1 MYVVSFWSEC
11 IFFSYVCVAIIL
23 DWRQVDPNDPNGPD
37 LETRIDELRTT
48 LRRADTSKVKYEAR
62 LDVLKLSGAPV
73 EEWLKDMDQLGVS
86 EPLQRSGSLLSVR
99 TDASGAAASV
109 SSNLII

>member
-1 MYVVSFWSEC
+1 M
-11 IFFSYVCVAIIL
+11 
-23 DWRQVDPNDPNGPD
+23 DPNDPNGPD
-37 LETRIDELRTT
+37 LETKIDELRAT
-48 LRRADTSKVKYEAR
+48 LRRAETSKVKYEAR

-86 EPLQRSGSLLSVR
+86 EPLQRSSSLLSVR

-109 SSNLII
+109 STSSIQKREKTSIKKILSQIFT